1 MKYLS
6 VCSGIEAATVAWHS
20 LGWEAAGFSEI
31 EKFPAEVLKHHY
43 PTVTNFGDMTKYK
56 EWNLGTI
63 ELLVGG
69 TPCQSFSVAGLR
81 KGLEDPRGNL
91 MLTYCGLLDRFKPKW
106 FVWENVPGV
115 LSSGGGRDFGSFLG
129 AVAELGY
136 GWAYRVLDAQYFG
149 VAQRRR
155 RVFVVGCLGDWKSAA
170 KVLFEPES
178 LCRNNPPS
186 REKRKETTATSGVGV
201 EITSP
206 ITAREY
212 KGPGTDGMNEI
223 SATIIPVSKVYI
235 ESSFGGYREDF
246 VAGTMKA
253 SGGVA
258 AGGSETFAVVGT
270 LDTDCGSSK
279 LSHQSCVSGH
289 ILPIDTQNKLV
300 KVYENHPSD
309 SRVKEM
315 GDVCSTVTSN
325 WGTGGG
331 NTPFVQEV
339 YSLQGAGTTSQ
350 NANGSGI
357 NQDIAFT
364 LNSTDQH
371 AVAYSF
377 DSLAS
382 NSMKSKN
389 PNSGCREVDLSK
401 TLDTTVPDPSKNQG
415 GLGIIQAV
423 DTYNQKISNV
433 SQTLRAGSNVDQ
445 TGAVIQA
452 FNSNA
457 RPDEMNTSDINQ
469 GLTRSQN
476 AAILKID
483 QPPIG
488 WDAELNAKEQVMGTL
503 LRGGEGG
510 RTDGVMQSNMAVRRL
525 TPVECERL
533 QGFPD
538 HYTDIKPKGK
548 DTPDGPRYKALG
560 NSMAVPVMKWI
571 GKRIQMVE
579 DES

>member
-1 MKYLS
+1 
-6 VCSGIEAATVAWHS
+6 
-20 LGWEAAGFSEI
+20 
-31 EKFPAEVLKHHY
+31 
-43 PTVTNFGDMTKYK
+43 
-56 EWNLGTI
+56 
-63 ELLVGG
+63 
-69 TPCQSFSVAGLR
+69 
-81 KGLEDPRGNL
+81 
-91 MLTYCGLLDRFKPKW
+91 
-106 FVWENVPGV
+106 
-115 LSSGGGRDFGSFLG
+115 
-129 AVAELGY
+129 
-136 GWAYRVLDAQYFG
+136 
-149 VAQRRR
+149 
-155 RVFVVGCLGDWKSAA
+155 
-170 KVLFEPES
+170 
-178 LCRNNPPS
+178 
-186 REKRKETTATSGVGV
+186 
-201 EITSP
+201 
-206 ITAREY
+206 
-212 KGPGTDGMNEI
+212 
-223 SATIIPVSKVYI
+223 
-235 ESSFGGYREDF
+235 
-246 VAGTMKA
+246 
-253 SGGVA
+253 
-258 AGGSETFAVVGT
+258 
-270 LDTDCGSSK
+270 
-279 LSHQSCVSGH
+279 
-289 ILPIDTQNKLV
+289 LPIDTQNKLV

>member
-1 MKYLS
+1 M
-6 VCSGIEAATVAWHS
+6 CI
-20 LGWEAAGFSEI
+20 
-31 EKFPAEVLKHHY
+31 
-43 PTVTNFGDMTKYK
+43 
-56 EWNLGTI
+56 
-63 ELLVGG
+63 
-69 TPCQSFSVAGLR
+69 R
-81 KGLEDPRGNL
+81 
-91 MLTYCGLLDRFKPKW
+91 DR
-106 FVWENVPGV
+106 
-115 LSSGGGRDFGSFLG
+115 
-129 AVAELGY
+129 
-136 GWAYRVLDAQYFG
+136 
-149 VAQRRR
+149 
-155 RVFVVGCLGDWKSAA
+155 
-170 KVLFEPES
+170 
-178 LCRNNPPS
+178 
-186 REKRKETTATSGVGV
+186 
-201 EITSP
+201 
-206 ITAREY
+206 
-212 KGPGTDGMNEI
+212 
-223 SATIIPVSKVYI
+223 
-235 ESSFGGYREDF
+235 SSFGGYREDF

-289 ILPIDTQNKLV
+289 ILPVDTQNKLV

-315 GDVCSTVTSN
+315 GDVCQTVTSN

-331 NTPFVQEV
+331 NIPFVQSIEV
-339 YSLQGAGTTSQ
+339 AENTIDRKPESDGNVPIVLAETVYPIHPQAMYFEGGGRKNNDGKG
-350 NANGSGI
+350 NALGVGELN
-357 NQDIAFT
+357 DPMFT
-364 LNSTDQH
+364 LTTVDKH

-389 PNSGCREVDLSK
+389 PDSGCREVDLSK

-415 GLGIIQAV
+415 GLGIMQAV

-452 FNSNA
+452 FDTYNYTVSDVNQTIKSPQGGLSESIGTVLQAFNSNA

-476 AAILKID
+476 SAILKID

-488 WDAELNAKEQVMGTL
+488 WDAELNAKEQVIGTL

-510 RTDGVMQSNMAVRRL
+510 RTDGVMQSNITVRRL

-560 NSMAVPVMKWI
+560 NSMAVPVMAWI
-571 GKRIQMVE
+571 GKRIQQVE
-579 DES
+579 NNEL